1 MATFTPRHFC
11 LQKKGRNTSELEGR
25 WWIWPFSTIPMHV
38 SKFKLIKSAQVNSYN
53 SCNPACSSPGTAP
66 QDANSTHC
74 ALCHSSVRKIPSPIR
89 GRETQNYT
97 LKCCRCIQNWGQCSH
112 DQSYSCVHV
121 LPKLD
126 RVFDRSII
134 ALLLGLFR
142 TDLLAREM
150 SAVTRVIDI
159 LWARTQHKTNPQ
171 SLLLSCAT
179 HDLQPHFIPKCKSN
193 KTPLI
198 ALENS

>member
-1 MATFTPRHFC
+1 
-11 LQKKGRNTSELEGR
+11 
-25 WWIWPFSTIPMHV
+25 MHV

-53 SCNPACSSPGTAP
+53 SCNPACSSPGVAP